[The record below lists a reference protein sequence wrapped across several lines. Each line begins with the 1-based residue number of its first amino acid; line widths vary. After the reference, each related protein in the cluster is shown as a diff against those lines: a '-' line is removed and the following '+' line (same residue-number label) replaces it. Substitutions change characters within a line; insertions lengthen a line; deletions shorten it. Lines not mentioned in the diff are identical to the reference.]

1 MDNSNFNLIIQMMGR
16 IEIQQ
21 NVDSERVLTFDE
33 MIISKSMNGWI
44 LQIFKQIFKRSN

>member
-1 MDNSNFNLIIQMMGR
+1 MNR

-21 NVDSERVLTFDE
+21 NVELERVLTLEE

-44 LQIFKQIFKRSN
+44 LQLFNQIFYKKK